1 MNMKVVHNDTQTA
14 AITPSIKREAEKVSI
29 GKKISKIGLYV
40 IAIGTTILWIIP
52 LVWVVLV
59 SFKPQGSNVMNV
71 SSWLH
76 PPFSISNYIQ
86 VFTQAPVLLWIWNS
100 FAVALVTTILVLL
113 LSVLCAFPFSQ
124 QRFPGS
130 RFLFSLI
137 ALGLMIPGEALLIPL
152 YVLFKNLNML
162 NSYSALILPSIAAPF
177 GVLLMKQFF
186 DGLPKELFEAAKI
199 DGCSKLKMLFVI
211 AIPLSR
217 SALSALSIFTFLGS
231 WNNFLW
237 PFISTTS
244 PNIMTIPVGIPFF
257 NSSFHDD
264 YTLPMAAN
272 VIVSVPVLIVFL
284 IFQKQIIKGMSFTG
298 LK

>member
-1 MNMKVVHNDTQTA
+1 MVQNDTQTA
-14 AITPSIKREAEKVSI
+14 AITPSIKREAKKVSI
-29 GKKISKIGLYV
+29 GKIGLYV
-40 IAIGTTILWIIP
+40 IAIGITILWIIP

-59 SFKPQGSNVMNV
+59 SFKLQGSNVMNV
-71 SSWLH
+71 SSWFH

-100 FAVALVTTILVLL
+100 FAIAFITTILVLL

-124 QRFPGS
+124 HRFPGS

-199 DGCSKLKMLFVI
+199 DGCSKLRMLFVI
-211 AIPLSR
+211 AVPLSR

-272 VIVSVPVLIVFL
+272 VVVSVPVLIVFL